1 MIIIEENTYQHPS
14 LPNFQHKQMLKMMN
28 LLKKE
33 KKIET
38 LNIKPLR
45 WFLSRARNKKE
56 NCIWYMIHDTRWTSS
71 EDGLSCLP
79 LDSNT
84 WDVSRMVNGKSLG
97 TTGSKAISA
106 KLPKINEQ
114 NCLISHKLKINN
126 VIWKYYWNL
135 SLNSVFLA
143 DFRAKWSQLSF
154 I

>member
-33 KKIET
+33 KKNRDVKHKT
-38 LNIKPLR
+38 
-45 WFLSRARNKKE
+45 AA
-56 NCIWYMIHDTRWTSS
+56 MIFIAGQKSKRKLHLVRHDTRWTSS

-114 NCLISHKLKINN
+114 NCLISHKLKKNN